1 MITKFLFWSLNM
13 TFISDSLNRIKPSAT
28 MVITA
33 KAAQLKREGKKVI
46 GLSAGE
52 PDFDT
57 PDHVKVA
64 AIDAIHK
71 GYTKYTNVEGIPELR
86 QAIIDKFKKDN
97 GLSYSINDVIVGTG
111 GKQILFNAL
120 VGSIN
125 KDDEVI
131 IPAPY
136 WVSYPDMTSLAG
148 GKPVIVSCSQ
158 ETDFK
163 LTAKE
168 LEQVVTKKSKWLI
181 LNSPSNPTGS
191 CYSRKELEEIADVVR
206 KHKNLYVMTDDIYEY
221 IVYDNFEFFTFAQVA
236 PDLKDRVLT
245 VNGVSKSHC
254 MTGWRIGYAV
264 GPEILIKAMIKIQ
277 GQSTS
282 NASSISQ
289 YAALAGISGSNDF
302 LKPCLKAFDE
312 RRRFVVSKLNNI
324 QGISCLLPKGA
335 FYAYPNVS
343 GLVGKKTNE
352 GIILKNDTD
361 IVEWLLETAEVAAV
375 PGVAF
380 GLEPFFRISYAT
392 SLDLLKEAMNRIEK
406 AVLSLS

>member
-1 MITKFLFWSLNM
+1 M

-57 PDHVKVA
+57 PDHVKEA

-136 WVSYPDMTSLAG
+136 WVSYPDMTLLAG
-148 GKPVIVSCSQ
+148 GKPVIISCTQ

-168 LEQVVTKKSKWLI
+168 LEQVITKKSKWLI

>member
-1 MITKFLFWSLNM
+1 M

-136 WVSYPDMTSLAG
+136 WVSYPDMTLLAG
-148 GKPVIVSCSQ
+148 GKPVIISCTQ

-168 LEQVVTKKSKWLI
+168 LEQVITKKSKWLI

>member
-1 MITKFLFWSLNM
+1 M

-64 AIDAIHK
+64 AIDAINK

-136 WVSYPDMTSLAG
+136 WVSYPDMTLLAG
-148 GKPVIVSCSQ
+148 GKPVIISCTQ

-168 LEQVVTKKSKWLI
+168 LEQVITKKSKWLI

>member
-1 MITKFLFWSLNM
+1 M

-136 WVSYPDMTSLAG
+136 WVSYPDMTLLAG
-148 GKPVIVSCSQ
+148 GKPVIISCTQ

-168 LEQVVTKKSKWLI
+168 LEKVITKKSKWLI

-312 RRRFVVSKLNNI
+312 RRRFVVNKLNNI

>member
-1 MITKFLFWSLNM
+1 M

-120 VGSIN
+120 VASIN

-136 WVSYPDMTSLAG
+136 WVSYPDMTLLAG
-148 GKPVIVSCSQ
+148 GKPVIISCTQ

-168 LEQVVTKKSKWLI
+168 LEQVITKKSKWLI

>member
-1 MITKFLFWSLNM
+1 M

-97 GLSYSINDVIVGTG
+97 GLSYSINDVIVSTG

-120 VGSIN
+120 ISSIN

-136 WVSYPDMTSLAG
+136 WVSYPDMTLLAG
-148 GKPVIVSCSQ
+148 GKPVIVSCTQ

-168 LEQVVTKKSKWLI
+168 LEQVITKKSKWLI

-221 IVYDNFEFFTFAQVA
+221 IIYDNFEFFTFAQVA

-352 GIILKNDTD
+352 GKILKNDTD

>member
-1 MITKFLFWSLNM
+1 M

-136 WVSYPDMTSLAG
+136 WVSYPDMTLLAG
-148 GKPVIVSCSQ
+148 GKPVIISCTQ

-168 LEQVVTKKSKWLI
+168 LEQVITKKSKWLI

-191 CYSRKELEEIADVVR
+191 CYSRKELEEIADVLR

>member
-1 MITKFLFWSLNM
+1 M
-13 TFISDSLNRIKPSAT
+13 TA
-28 MVITA
+28 
-33 KAAQLKREGKKVI
+33 
-46 GLSAGE
+46 
-52 PDFDT
+52 
-57 PDHVKVA
+57 
-64 AIDAIHK
+64 
-71 GYTKYTNVEGIPELR
+71 
-86 QAIIDKFKKDN
+86 
-97 GLSYSINDVIVGTG
+97 
-111 GKQILFNAL
+111 
-120 VGSIN
+120 
-125 KDDEVI
+125 
-131 IPAPY
+131 
-136 WVSYPDMTSLAG
+136 LAG
-148 GKPVIVSCSQ
+148 GKPVIISCTQ

-168 LEQVVTKKSKWLI
+168 LEQVITKKSKWLI

>member
-1 MITKFLFWSLNM
+1 M

-57 PDHVKVA
+57 PDHVKAA

-136 WVSYPDMTSLAG
+136 WVSYPDMTLLAG
-148 GKPVIVSCSQ
+148 GKPVIISCTQ

-168 LEQVVTKKSKWLI
+168 LEQVITKKSKWLI

-206 KHKNLYVMTDDIYEY
+206 KHKNLYVITDDIYEY

>member
-1 MITKFLFWSLNM
+1 MY
-13 TFISDSLNRIKPSAT
+13 
-28 MVITA
+28 
-33 KAAQLKREGKKVI
+33 KR
-46 GLSAGE
+46 
-52 PDFDT
+52 
-57 PDHVKVA
+57 
-64 AIDAIHK
+64 
-71 GYTKYTNVEGIPELR
+71 
-86 QAIIDKFKKDN
+86 Q
-97 GLSYSINDVIVGTG
+97 
-111 GKQILFNAL
+111 
-120 VGSIN
+120 IN

-136 WVSYPDMTSLAG
+136 WVSYPDMTLLAG
-148 GKPVIVSCSQ
+148 GKPIIVRCSL

-163 LTAKE
+163 LTAEE
-168 LEQVVTKKSKWLI
+168 LEKFVTKKSKWLI
-181 LNSPSNPTGS
+181 LNSPSNPTGA
-191 CYSRKELEEIADVVR
+191 CYSRRELEEIAEVVR
-206 KHKNLYVMTDDIYEY
+206 RHDNLYVMTDDIYEH

-264 GPEILIKAMIKIQ
+264 GPKMLIKAMTKIQ

-312 RRRFVVSKLNNI
+312 RRHFVVNKLNSI

-335 FYAYPNVS
+335 FYAFPNVS
-343 GLVGKKTNE
+343 GLVGKKTNN
-352 GIILKNDTD
+352 GKILNNDTD

-380 GLEPFFRISYAT
+380 GLEPFFRVSYAT
-392 SLDLLKEAMNRIEK
+392 SLELLKEAMNRIEK
-406 AVLSLS
+406 AVSSLS

>member
-1 MITKFLFWSLNM
+1 MN
-13 TFISDSLNRIKPSAT
+13 FISDSLNRIKPSAT

-97 GLSYSINDVIVGTG
+97 GLSYSINDVIVSTG

-120 VGSIN
+120 ISSIN

-136 WVSYPDMTSLAG
+136 WVSYPDMTLLAG
-148 GKPVIVSCSQ
+148 GKPVIVSCTQ

-168 LEQVVTKKSKWLI
+168 LEQVITKKSKWLI